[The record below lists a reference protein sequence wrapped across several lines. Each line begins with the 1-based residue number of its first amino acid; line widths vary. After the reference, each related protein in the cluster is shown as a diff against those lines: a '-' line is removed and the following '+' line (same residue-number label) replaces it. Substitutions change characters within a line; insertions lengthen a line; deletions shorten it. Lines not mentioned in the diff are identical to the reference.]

1 MKSKRRP
8 LSIKWKFF
16 LSLLLFAGVLL
27 LLLWLLQ
34 VVFLESFYKFYKTR
48 EIRRTAEVV
57 AENIDDG
64 QIGSLLEQISRQQ
77 GISAAIVDPQDMTV
91 LRRQEGL
98 GREADFA
105 SQEQL
110 QLCYEKAWENG
121 GTYLAQ
127 KAGER
132 AGQRAPFFRLGPPGQ
147 GCWRRSCAPH
157 WWILKQGERAGG
169 TDQPDHAGGLH
180 SGSTAG
186 GIGLHLG
193 HLAGVCPGVRCG
205 SPAR

>member
-64 QIGSLLEQISRQQ
+64 QIGSLLEQVSRQQ
-77 GISAAIVDPQDMTV
+77 GISAAIVGPQDMTV

-110 QLCYEKAWENG
+110 QL
-121 GTYLAQ
+121 
-127 KAGER
+127 
-132 AGQRAPFFRLGPPGQ
+132 
-147 GCWRRSCAPH
+147 
-157 WWILKQGERAGG
+157 
-169 TDQPDHAGGLH
+169 
-180 SGSTAG
+180 
-186 GIGLHLG
+186 
-193 HLAGVCPGVRCG
+193 
-205 SPAR
+205 